1 LFVQQ
6 AEQVVEVKQEN
17 ESDAGDHS
25 QLPSHG
31 DSEGQGHGSDDDES
45 SDAGD
50 HSQPQNPED
59 SVGRG
64 DKGDDSD
71 SDCMI
76 IDSEEVP
83 DDVKAKF
90 AEFKYGQWPGAA
102 PDVIC
107 TGSVAVKVEEQD
119 DNFPLFSDDADDE
132 ADPDFRMDEDNML
145 SDGERP
151 KTPRPPRPGVKRR
164 RRQDG
169 SPEVEAWKEPT
180 EEELMDLCMRQEELN
195 ALKSQGSLSLSQTLE
210 LARVTARIAAVEAMA
225 KQERSTPVSR
235 PRPDD
240 RDEDDE
246 VREELNRALAVT
258 GRHLPRAPARETGAG
273 PALARGDAGAE
284 EQRPGQAGK
293 AKLPRPKS
301 ARDTGSAVTP
311 KKALACGR

>member
-1 LFVQQ
+1 
-6 AEQVVEVKQEN
+6 
-17 ESDAGDHS
+17 
-25 QLPSHG
+25 
-31 DSEGQGHGSDDDES
+31 
-45 SDAGD
+45 
-50 HSQPQNPED
+50 
-59 SVGRG
+59 
-64 DKGDDSD
+64 
-71 SDCMI
+71 
-76 IDSEEVP
+76 
-83 DDVKAKF
+83 
-90 AEFKYGQWPGAA
+90 
-102 PDVIC
+102 VIC